1 MTTRLADIVGLLE
14 ELGDLKR
21 VRVAGR
27 DGSLAEQA
35 FRRAWGALAAGTPPE
50 EVAQTEIAAAVAAT
64 RLGGIDAAVLR
75 AGGLAPGEI
84 EAVLR
89 RGLAAVAAPLDLSTR
104 QWLDEGLRRPPPA
117 GGTGTAPPPADRAR
131 TTPPPA
137 DRARTTPPPADRAG
151 TTPPPADRAG
161 TTPPFVEALIAQP
174 RAGATCPGRP
184 RLMLEPPESHGDH
197 CWAVA
202 VYGGLLAPRFAAD
215 RGEVFLTGL
224 AHHLHNAVLPDSG
237 SASEVLLGEYAAPL
251 MRTLTAAQLRVLA
264 EPLRGRVA
272 AALDMIAA
280 AEVPAAR
287 AFHAADVL
295 DRVLQMRH
303 YARAAAFTLDQ
314 ALDDLDLVHPGP
326 VQPFHHK
333 VLASAGLR

>member
-131 TTPPPA
+131 
-137 DRARTTPPPADRAG
+137 